1 MKGGGNKMES
11 NDKLM
16 KVILTKGNS
25 GKEFTYE
32 SKLGGTG
39 KVWRKA
45 VRLNKTISFYETKAL
60 EDNIAFKEELRNLK
74 GESVERITR
83 EDLIKYTE
91 KYLDD
96 TVDAKVN
103 YILNREE
110 VSLEVTKENVLEGVL
125 EYIEQNLQDLKET
138 SENKAKKE
146 DILNF
151 TEEYNE
157 SYLEIEERTQDLIV
171 GFIADVLFDGQF
183 TADEF
188 EDGYS
193 VNNELDYNEFL
204 TWSLLYATGT
214 KLSDLV
220 RSRELD
226 LLEKELEYRKS
237 LDKVTL
243 YVDSYGDVEVE
254 EEKEAVEE
262 LDDIDKY
269 NEAVKKQ

>member
-1 MKGGGNKMES
+1 MES

-60 EDNIAFKEELRNLK
+60 EDSIAFKEELRNLK
-74 GESVERITR
+74 GESIERLTR

-91 KYLDD
+91 KYLND

-110 VSLEVTKENVLEGVL
+110 SQLEVTKENVLEAVL
-125 EYIEQNLQDLKET
+125 EYIEQNLQDLKDASDT
-138 SENKAKKE
+138 KATKE
-146 DILNF
+146 EILNF
-151 TEEYNE
+151 TDAYNE

-171 GFIADVLFDGQF
+171 NFIADVLFDGQF

-243 YVDSYGDVEVE
+243 YVDSYDEEEVE
-254 EEKEAVEE
+254 EVEE
-262 LDDIDKY
+262 QDDIDKY